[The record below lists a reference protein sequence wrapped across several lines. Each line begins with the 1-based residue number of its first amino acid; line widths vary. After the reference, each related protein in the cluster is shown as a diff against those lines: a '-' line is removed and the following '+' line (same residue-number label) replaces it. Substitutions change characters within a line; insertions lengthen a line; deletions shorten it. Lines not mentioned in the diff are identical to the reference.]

1 MNQDRNVI
9 GQGRQRAEAG
19 YDHDW
24 YRFSALPSRRRLRW
38 PEGKKAAVAILLDV
52 RAAEWEPEP
61 PPVPVPGGRGQAAFP
76 DFPRLSHR
84 EFGHRVGV
92 FRLVEILAELDL
104 PWTAVVD
111 VLTAE
116 HYPAVVEHA
125 VRPAAETVAGGLS
138 ASRPLTSRMAAEE
151 EVHYVAM
158 TLDRLEH
165 ALGHRPRAWMGP
177 GWSESQRTPSVLAAA
192 GIELVL
198 DYANDEQP
206 YPFAGAEPLWCVP
219 VSWELTDV
227 AAISDRDVDPEVYAD
242 CVALAAERL
251 VADAPTGARMLGLH
265 VHPWL
270 SGEPFRARALR
281 RVLAVLAGR
290 DDLWWTSP
298 SALADHA
305 RQVGG

>member
-1 MNQDRNVI
+1 VSQGMNVI

-24 YRFSALPSRRRLRW
+24 YRFSALPSRPGLNW
-38 PEGKKAAVAILLDV
+38 PEGKQAAVIILLDV

-61 PPVPVPGGRGQAAFP
+61 PSVPVPGGRGQAAFP

-92 FRLVEILAELDL
+92 FRLIRLFAELGL
-104 PWTAVVD
+104 PWTSVVD

-116 HYPAVVEHA
+116 HYPAVVDHA
-125 VRPAAETVAGGLS
+125 VGPAAETVAGGLS
-138 ASRPLTSRMAAEE
+138 ASRPITSLMATQEE
-151 EVHYVAM
+151 AHYVAM
-158 TLDRLEH
+158 TLKRLER

-177 GWSESQRTPSVLAAA
+177 GWSESHRTPAILAAA
-192 GIELVL
+192 GLDLVL

-206 YPFAGAEPLWCVP
+206 YPFSGAEPLWCVP
-219 VSWELTDV
+219 VSWELNDV
-227 AAISDRDVDPEVYAD
+227 GAIFDRDVDPEVYAD
-242 CVALAAERL
+242 CVTTAVERL
-251 VADAPTGARMLGLH
+251 VADAPTGARVLCLH

-281 RVLAVLAGR
+281 RALSVLAAR

-305 RQVGG
+305 RKVSG

>member
-1 MNQDRNVI
+1 MSHDMNVI
-9 GQGRQRAEAG
+9 GETRQRAESG

-24 YRFSALPSRRRLRW
+24 YRFSALPSRPSLGW
-38 PEGKKAAVAILLDV
+38 PEGNKVAVAILLDV

-61 PPVPVPGGRGQAAFP
+61 PPVAVPGGRGQAVFP

-92 FRLVEILAELDL
+92 FRLTQLLAELGL

-116 HYPAVVEHA
+116 QYPAVVDHA

-138 ASRPLTSRMAAEE
+138 ASRPITSLMAAEE
-151 EVHYVAM
+151 EAHYVAM
-158 TLDRLEH
+158 TLDRLER

-177 GWSESQRTPSVLAAA
+177 GWSESHRTPSVLATA
-192 GIELVL
+192 GLDLVL

-206 YPFAGAEPLWCVP
+206 YPFVGAAHLWCVP
-219 VSWELTDV
+219 VSWELSDV
-227 AAISDRDVDPEVYAD
+227 AAIFERDVDPEVYAD
-242 CVALAAERL
+242 GVAIAVERL
-251 VADAPTGARMLGLH
+251 VADAPTGARMLCLH
-265 VHPWL
+265 LHPWL

-281 RVLAVLAGR
+281 RVLRLLAER
-290 DDLWWTSP
+290 DDLWWASP
-298 SALADHA
+298 SAIASHTRKA
-305 RQVGG
+305 GG

>member
-1 MNQDRNVI
+1 MNVI
-9 GQGRQRAEAG
+9 GRGRQRAEVG

-24 YRFSALPSRRRLRW
+24 YRFSALPSRPDLRW
-38 PEGKKAAVAILLDV
+38 PEGKKVAVAILLDV
-52 RAAEWEPEP
+52 RAAEWEREP
-61 PPVPVPGGRGQAAFP
+61 PPVPVPGGRGTAAFP

-92 FRLVEILAELDL
+92 FRLIQILAELRL
-104 PWTAVVD
+104 PWSAVVD

-116 HYPAVVEHA
+116 HYPAVVERV

-138 ASRPLTSRMAAEE
+138 ASRPLTSLMAAEE
-151 EVHYVAM
+151 EAHYVAM
-158 TLDRLEH
+158 TLDRLEQ
-165 ALGHRPRAWMGP
+165 ALGHRPRAWMSP
-177 GWSESQRTPSVLAAA
+177 GWSESHRTPGILAAA
-192 GIELVL
+192 GLDLVL
-198 DYANDEQP
+198 DFANDEQP

-227 AAISDRDVDPEVYAD
+227 AAIFDRDVDPEVYAD
-242 CVALAAERL
+242 CLAAAVERL
-251 VADAPTGARMLGLH
+251 VVDAPTGARMLGLH

-281 RVLAVLAGR
+281 RVLTMLAKR
-290 DDLWWTSP
+290 DDVWWTSP
-298 SALADHA
+298 SVLADHV